1 MRAGVQDI
9 EAELA
14 HSQDL
19 LAEAT
24 DAMAKETE
32 EETEEEESEDAVAIQ
47 AQGQQNE
54 GAEMEDIGYAPGQMN
69 ADAFKRLTEERE
81 EKQKAAAEATTV
93 KAEQAT
99 DENISYR
106 RAIYG

>member
-1 MRAGVQDI
+1 MSDLHPQNRKENNQEEMIQDEQVQNPELVPKMRAGVQDI

-32 EETEEEESEDAVAIQ
+32 EEEYITE
-47 AQGQQNE
+47 
-54 GAEMEDIGYAPGQMN
+54 
-69 ADAFKRLTEERE
+69 LL
-81 EKQKAAAEATTV
+81 KQ
-93 KAEQAT
+93 
-99 DENISYR
+99 
-106 RAIYG
+106 